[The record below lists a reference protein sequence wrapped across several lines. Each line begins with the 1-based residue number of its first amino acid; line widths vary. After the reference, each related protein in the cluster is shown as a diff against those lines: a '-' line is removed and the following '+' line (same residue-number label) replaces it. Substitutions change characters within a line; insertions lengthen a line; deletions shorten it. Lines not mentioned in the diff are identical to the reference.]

1 MGLQKPSPLV
11 PGRWVH
17 DRGWIGST
25 SAAAARHVEVYPF
38 ALMDAR
44 TASEKDLCVFEMLG
58 SKRCKLIVTLVTIIQ
73 AGVITLGLTLE
84 SDFFFHI
91 DFVAKGPFLL
101 LLQPPKGTFG
111 V

>member
-1 MGLQKPSPLV
+1 M
-11 PGRWVH
+11 
-17 DRGWIGST
+17 
-25 SAAAARHVEVYPF
+25 EVYPF

-58 SKRCKLIVTLVTIIQ
+58 SKRCKQNGDLVTIVQ

-84 SDFFFHI
+84 SDFFHI

-101 LLQPPKGTFG
+101 QPPKGRFG